1 MKSKFNITG
10 MTCSSCVSHV
20 EKAVNKIDG
29 IKKVNVNLLSNS
41 MIVEFDE
48 NKTNNDAIIKAVI
61 DAGYGVN
68 IIKNKKHSEIKREPI
83 ITNEE
88 IKSMKKRLIIS
99 ICFLIPL
106 MYLAMHQ
113 MLYQYFRLP
122 IPTIIK
128 NTFHGS
134 KNSIIFIFTQLLLLI
149 PIIYVT
155 TPI

>member
-1 MKSKFNITG
+1 MKSNFNITG

-48 NKTNNDAIIKAVI
+48 NQTNNEAIAKAVI

-68 IIKNKKHSEIKREPI
+68 IIKNKKHSETKKEPI

-88 IKSMKKRLIIS
+88 IKLMKKREQQEDLTIEEQEEQIKKMK
-99 ICFLIPL
+99 FLKL
-106 MYLAMHQ
+106 Q
-113 MLYQYFRLP
+113 
-122 IPTIIK
+122 
-128 NTFHGS
+128 N
-134 KNSIIFIFTQLLLLI
+134 
-149 PIIYVT
+149 
-155 TPI
+155 